1 VDSLRADSSFAISAL
16 ILAISASDDMG
27 FVCWHFR
34 PEVFRVQAVYHA
46 DRRASLYAY
55 RGRAGFCTQ
64 LARCRPGFCFFSYFP
79 PQHFHTISIDSACWC
94 GVIMPL
100 TMTYKQRDWTKLL
113 IITVVFATAL
123 LAVLRGVP
131 KGSGVALCGLLVA
144 VGVCMKRI
152 TGHYFK

>member
-1 VDSLRADSSFAISAL
+1 MTWALFAGMLGGKLSECKP
-16 ILAISASDDMG
+16 
-27 FVCWHFR
+27 FTTR
-34 PEVFRVQAVYHA
+34 TAVLVYT
-46 DRRASLYAY
+46 RIE
-55 RGRAGFCTQ
+55 GE
-64 LARCRPGFCFFSYFP
+64 PGFARNLRGADPAFVFFSYFP